1 MVDCNSSAKDR
12 IDYLRSDKW
21 IGYPKANEI
30 IKALRELLHHPK
42 VIRMPNLLI
51 TGSTNNG
58 KTMIIER
65 FIRDFPAED
74 NTEEETAIVPI
85 VYIQAPPTP
94 DVNEF
99 YNQILRSLFALFRPK
114 DHKSKKQ
121 IQVLNLL
128 DRLNT
133 RMLIIDEIQHIL
145 AGHTEKQRNFL
156 NVIKFIGNELKIPIV
171 ALGTK
176 DALRAI
182 HTDPQLANR
191 FDIVK
196 LDTWELSNDYR
207 RLLVSFESILPLKK
221 KSNLGNK
228 DIAIKIRSMTDGL
241 IGEIKRLI
249 EKAAIMAIEG
259 GEEKITIDL
268 LNKLSW
274 RSPSERR
281 RLIETI

>member
-1 MVDCNSSAKDR
+1 MVDKNCNDKQR
-12 IDYLRSDKW
+12 IEYLKSDKW
-21 IGYPKANEI
+21 IGYPKANEV
-30 IKALRELLHHPK
+30 IKTLKELLLHPK
-42 VIRMPNLLI
+42 TIRMPNLLI

-74 NTEEETAIVPI
+74 NIENETAIVPI

-128 DRLNT
+128 TKLNT
-133 RMLIIDEIQHIL
+133 KMLIIDEIQHVL
-145 AGHTEKQRNFL
+145 AGHTEKQKNFL
-156 NVIKFIGNELKIPIV
+156 NVIKFLGNELRIPIV

-191 FDIVK
+191 FDVVK
-196 LDTWELSNDYR
+196 LDNWDLNNDYR
-207 RLLVSFESILPLKK
+207 RLLVSFESLLPLKE

-228 DIAIKIRSMTDGL
+228 EVAIKIRSMTDGL
-241 IGEIKRLI
+241 IGEIKRLL
-249 EKAAIMAIEG
+249 EKAAIRAIET
-259 GEEKITIDL
+259 GEERITIGV
-268 LNKLSW
+268 LNKLDW

-281 RLIETI
+281 RLIETM